1 MDIALELAWY
11 VTIGMLISLSIG
23 LVVLAIIWHWLP
35 KKVKD
40 ELAMP
45 DNGMNI
51 SVGIIFPIN

>member
-11 VTIGMLISLSIG
+11 VTIGILISVSIG

-35 KKVKD
+35 QKLKD
-40 ELAMP
+40 EWAMP

-51 SVGIIFPIN
+51 GVGFIFPIN